1 MAMGGVAIG
10 LLVFFIFLSTR
21 LNTTDMAL
29 LYSELDSGDST
40 KIVAKLESMGVPF
53 EIKEGGG
60 QIMVPTERVASL
72 RMAMA
77 EEGLPD
83 GGSVG
88 YDIFDRSDTL
98 GTTNFVQNVNLLR
111 ALEGEL
117 ARSIRALS
125 QVKEA
130 RVHLVMPKRELFS
143 RRTQDPSASVVLRT
157 SGSSRL
163 GKSEVLAIQHLV
175 SAAVPGLKPTRI
187 SIIDHKGRLLA
198 RKGDAEN
205 DGGVVANDNEEFR
218 NNKEKQLTRAV
229 EELLEQSVG
238 VGKVRARVSMEMDF
252 DRVTT
257 NSEVY
262 DPDGQV
268 VRSTQ
273 TVEESSRS
281 SEQDGAAAVSVAN
294 NLPDSGTANST
305 SGNASSAARTEET
318 VNYEIT
324 KTIRSHVRESGT
336 IRRLS
341 VAVLVD
347 GTYSTNDQGEQV
359 YKPRAKEELDQLASL
374 VRSAIGFNAERGD
387 TLEVVNMRFI
397 SADASDLEDISPLLG
412 LTKSDY
418 FRIAEIFVL
427 AIVGILVI
435 LLVVRPLVARTLDAL
450 PSALEA
456 ATEQNLLADQSE
468 DAPAIAGPDGVGV
481 GGEEEEDELIDI
493 EAVDGRVRSSTLK
506 KISEIVERH
515 PEETVGIIRQWMY
528 QQS

>member
-1 MAMGGVAIG
+1 MGGVAIG

-21 LNTTDMAL
+21 LNTTDMSL

-40 KIVAKLESMGVPF
+40 KIIAKLESMGVPF

-60 QIMVPTERVASL
+60 QIMVPSDRVASL

-98 GTTNFVQNVNLLR
+98 GSTNFVQNVNLLR

-117 ARSIRALS
+117 SRSIRSLG
-125 QVKEA
+125 QVREA

-157 SGSSRL
+157 SGGTRL
-163 GKSEVLAIQHLV
+163 GKTQVLAIQHLV

-187 SIIDHKGRLLA
+187 SIVDHKGRLLA
-198 RKGDAEN
+198 RKGEGD
-205 DGGVVANDNEEFR
+205 DQTSVVASDHEEFR
-218 NNKEKQLTRAV
+218 TNKEKHLTRTV

-238 VGKVRARVSMEMDF
+238 PGKVRARVSVEMDF
-252 DRVTT
+252 DRITT

-273 TVEESSRS
+273 TVEESSKS
-281 SEQDGAAAVSVAN
+281 SESEGAAAVSVAN
-294 NLPDSGTANST
+294 NLPDAGTSNSN
-305 SGNASSAARTEET
+305 SGNASQAARTEET

-324 KTIRSHVRESGT
+324 KTVRSHVRESGN

-347 GTYSTNDQGEQV
+347 GTYSTNDKGEQV
-359 YKPRAKEELDQLASL
+359 YQPRAKEELDQLASL
-374 VRSAIGFNAERGD
+374 VRSAIGFNTQRGD
-387 TLEVVNMRFI
+387 SLEVVNMRFI
-397 SADASDLEDISPLLG
+397 AADASDLDDISPLLG

-468 DAPAIAGPDGVGV
+468 EAPAIAGPDNVGVGV
-481 GGEEEEDELIDI
+481 EEEDELIDI
-493 EAVDGRVRSSTLK
+493 DAVDGRVRSSTLK
-506 KISEIVERH
+506 KIAEIVERH
-515 PEETVGIIRQWMY
+515 PEETVGILRQWMY
-528 QQS
+528 QES